1 MAGTIQTLQ
10 TPPPVSVQTLLNA
23 IRVGLVNLNHPGTI
37 TYDPLTAPPPP
48 VSGGNGPF
56 DGKLEIRI
64 TKGVARY
71 TANFTPPS
79 APLPDVGIS

>member
-37 TYDPLTAPPPP
+37 TYDPLTVPPPP
-48 VSGGNGPF
+48 VSVQTLYYAIYKAAEG
-56 DGKLEIRI
+56 EIQ
-64 TKGVARY
+64 
-71 TANFTPPS
+71 S
-79 APLPDVGIS
+79 